1 LGYFALQSAQYD
13 KALERFQTILQID
26 SNYAEAHIYM
36 ADVYLSKK
44 DTLATIAA
52 LKKYKNLTPDETI
65 KEQIQDYITE
75 LTVNKH

>member
-1 LGYFALQSAQYD
+1 
-13 KALERFQTILQID
+13 
-26 SNYAEAHIYM
+26 M